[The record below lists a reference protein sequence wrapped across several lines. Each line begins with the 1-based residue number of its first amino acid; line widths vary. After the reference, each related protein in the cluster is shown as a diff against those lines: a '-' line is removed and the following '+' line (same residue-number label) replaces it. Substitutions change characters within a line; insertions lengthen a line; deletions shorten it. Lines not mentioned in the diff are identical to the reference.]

1 MKNKLYYLVLVLIL
15 GLSFNLYAGSINNI
29 VKEKKLSQQEIDK
42 ISLFLSNFTEVR
54 LYNFDI
60 ENYDEQRVLDFG
72 IEHNYLNNK
81 NSKIK
86 DAGKAGYLILIDDI
100 NESIKKYFGID
111 YKNEYNDKN
120 SGYTFKTYEHEVNY
134 VKIDK
139 VFDKGNGELYCEGR
153 LYNINHKDY
162 LFGYVKAIIKKAK
175 YKDKDVYNLIEL
187 KSDGIEE

>member
-1 MKNKLYYLVLVLIL
+1 MKNKFYYLVLVLIL

-81 NSKIK
+81 NIKIK

-100 NESIKKYFGID
+100 NESIKKVAQI
-111 YKNEYNDKN
+111 
-120 SGYTFKTYEHEVNY
+120 V
-134 VKIDK
+134 
-139 VFDKGNGELYCEGR
+139 
-153 LYNINHKDY
+153 
-162 LFGYVKAIIKKAK
+162 
-175 YKDKDVYNLIEL
+175 
-187 KSDGIEE
+187 